1 MRPILERLRTCFRAA
16 WRRRAEAVTV
26 LLAAFVMGTTLHVPA
41 HAQSP
46 RSQTTLDFRVQGI
59 LRIDF
64 SVSGAPQIT
73 VSETD
78 SWAESSPGTAS
89 YTFETLIGGLGSSDI
104 TASLSQAPPT
114 GLDFEVY
121 VNVESGETSNG
132 WTRLGT
138 TAKKVAYDFGGTLN
152 YNNEPLDY
160 RARVSAETAP
170 DSYVFTV
177 IYTLVD
183 S

>member
-46 RSQTTLDFRVQGI
+46 GSQTTLDFKVQG
-59 LRIDF
+59 LTDLDL
-64 SVSGAPQIT
+64 SVYGTPKIT
-73 VSETD
+73 VSEID
-78 SWAESSPGTAS
+78 SWQSGDGTGS
-89 YTFETLIGGLGSSDI
+89 YEVNGTLSLSTADM
-104 TASLSQAPPT
+104 TASLDKAPPT

-138 TAKKVAYDFGGTLN
+138 TAKKVAYDFGGILN

-177 IYTLVD
+177 TYTLVD